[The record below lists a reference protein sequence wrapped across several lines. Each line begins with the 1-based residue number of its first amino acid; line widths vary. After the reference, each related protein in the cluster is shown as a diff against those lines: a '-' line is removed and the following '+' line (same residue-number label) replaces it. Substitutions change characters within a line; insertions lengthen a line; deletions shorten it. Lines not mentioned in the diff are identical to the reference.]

1 MEVLEF
7 HHIDEEEKKFTIG
20 GAWRNYGL
28 QSVID
33 EIAKCAVLCAN
44 DHLRVHAGTRDLP
57 ERE

>member
-1 MEVLEF
+1 
-7 HHIDEEEKKFTIG
+7 
-20 GAWRNYGL
+20 
-28 QSVID
+28 VID